1 MSEALA
7 ADAVIEKAGETTAI
21 ETATTETKAT
31 ETADKTAQTS
41 TEIKTAE
48 TATDTAKGAGEAGKG
63 EEATKE
69 DDFAWPDD
77 WRERLAGSDEDLAKI
92 LKRFSSPSN
101 FARKIAEQEKI
112 IRSGK
117 IKRDMPDAS
126 DEKAMAEWRKEQGIP
141 DDPSGYKLPDTVTK
155 ALTDEDKPVLAT
167 FTQFAHKKGLPNSA
181 VEVATEWY
189 VSTMDQI
196 AEQRAAADN
205 EAREAAEDAL
215 RKDLPH
221 GEYKASM
228 TLASR
233 AIEAIPGVGKDWAE
247 FRGPDGRRLGD
258 NPEFI
263 LWAADMGRDKFG
275 DVTFANGDS
284 ERKHTARREEIEKI
298 RATDF
303 DRYEAEGLDKEYRKI
318 IERDLKRGNV

>member
-1 MSEALA
+1 MTDKATETARETVA
-7 ADAVIEKAGETTAI
+7 EKTA
-21 ETATTETKAT
+21 ETATQAVVETKAT
-31 ETADKTAQTS
+31 ETA
-41 TEIKTAE
+41 
-48 TATDTAKGAGEAGKG
+48 TDTSKATGDADKG
-63 EEATKE
+63 EETADT

-77 WRERLAGSDEDLAKI
+77 WRERLAKDDPGTKKLLDRHTSL
-92 LKRFSSPSN
+92 SSLV
-101 FARKIAEQEKI
+101 KKLVEQDKLI
-112 IRSGK
+112 SSGK

-167 FTQFAHKKGLPNSA
+167 FTEFAHKKGLPNSA

-189 VSTMDQI
+189 VSTMDQL
-196 AEQRAAADN
+196 AEQRAEADN

-215 RKDLPH
+215 RKDWAH
-221 GEYKASM
+221 GEFKANM

-233 AIEAIPGVGKDWAE
+233 AIESIPGVGKTWSE
-247 FRGPDGRRLGD
+247 FRAPDGRRLGD
-258 NPEFI
+258 IPEFI
-263 LWAADMGRDKFG
+263 AWAADMGRDQFG

-298 RATDF
+298 RDTDF

-318 IERDLKRGNV
+318 LEKDLARGKR

>member
-7 ADAVIEKAGETTAI
+7 ADAVIEKAGETTAT

-31 ETADKTAQTS
+31 ETADKTAQTT

-48 TATDTAKGAGEAGKG
+48 TAADTAKGAGEAGKG
-63 EEATKE
+63 EETTKE

-77 WRERLAGSDEDLAKI
+77 WRERVADGDDDLAKE
-92 LKRFSSPSN
+92 LSRYGSMKNVVKALRE
-101 FARKIAEQEKI
+101 AKAT

-117 IKRDMPDAS
+117 LTKPMPDAS

-215 RKDLPH
+215 RKDWAH
-221 GEYKASM
+221 GEFKANM

-247 FRGPDGRRLGD
+247 FRAADGRRLGD
-258 NPEFI
+258 IPEFVA
-263 LWAADMGRDKFG
+263 WAADMGRNQFG

-284 ERKHTARREEIEKI
+284 ERKHTARKAEIEEVMKTNI
-298 RATDF
+298 NLY
-303 DRYEAEGLDKEYRKI
+303 YEKGMDKELQAILDKEA
-318 IERDLKRGNV
+318 KRGAR

>member
-1 MSEALA
+1 MSDDLA
-7 ADAVIEKAGETTAI
+7 ADAVVEKTAETTETTA
-21 ETATTETKAT
+21 TETKAT
-31 ETADKTAQTS
+31 ETAGKPAQAASETTAT
-41 TEIKTAE
+41 E
-48 TATDTAKGAGEAGKG
+48 TAADTSKATSEAGKG
-63 EEATKE
+63 EETVK
-69 DDFAWPDD
+69 DGGSPPDN
-77 WRERLAGSDEDLAKI
+77 WREMLSKGDEELDKI
-92 LKRFSSPSN
+92 LKRYSSPAN
-101 FARKIAEQEKI
+101 FAKKILEQEKL

-167 FTQFAHKKGLPNSA
+167 FTEFAHKKGLPNSA

-205 EAREAAEDAL
+205 AAREAAEDVL

-233 AIEAIPGVGKDWAE
+233 AIESIPGVGKEWSE
-247 FRGPDGRRLGD
+247 FRSPDGRRLGD

-263 LWAADMGRDKFG
+263 LWAADLGREKYG

-298 RATDF
+298 RDTDF

-318 IERDLKRGNV
+318 LEKDLARGKR

>member
-1 MSEALA
+1 MSDELA
-7 ADAVIEKAGETTAI
+7 ADAVIEKPAE
-21 ETATTETKAT
+21 TTETAVETKPV
-31 ETADKTAQTS
+31 ETAEKPAQAASET
-41 TEIKTAE
+41 KTAE
-48 TATDTAKGAGEAGKG
+48 TAVDTSKGAGEADKG
-63 EEATKE
+63 EETAK
-69 DDFAWPDD
+69 DDGAPPDN
-77 WRERLAGSDEDLAKI
+77 WREMLSRGDEELDKI
-92 LKRFSSPSN
+92 LKRYSSPAN
-101 FARKIAEQEKI
+101 FAKKILEQEKL

-155 ALTDEDKPVLAT
+155 ALSDEDKPVLAT
-167 FTQFAHKKGLPNSA
+167 FTEFAHKKGLPNSA

-233 AIEAIPGVGKDWAE
+233 AIEDIPGVGKEWSE
-247 FRGPDGRRLGD
+247 FRSPDGRRLGD

-263 LWAADMGRDKFG
+263 LWAADMGRAKYG

-298 RATDF
+298 RDTDF
-303 DRYEAEGLDKEYRKI
+303 DRYESEGLDKEYRKI
-318 IERDLKRGNV
+318 IEKDLARGKR

>member
-1 MSEALA
+1 MSELDPAPEPEVIDKPIDEPAKDIPQDKAVDPPVVVKDAKPEPGA
-7 ADAVIEKAGETTAI
+7 AKDAPKDEPKDV
-21 ETATTETKAT
+21 
-31 ETADKTAQTS
+31 DKP
-41 TEIKTAE
+41 
-48 TATDTAKGAGEAGKG
+48 
-63 EEATKE
+63 

-77 WRERLAGSDEDLAKI
+77 WRERVADGDDDLAKE
-92 LKRFSSPSN
+92 LSRYGSMKNVVKALRE
-101 FARKIAEQEKI
+101 AKAT

-117 IKRDMPDAS
+117 LTKPMPDAS

-167 FTQFAHKKGLPNSA
+167 FTEFAHKKGLPNSA

-205 EAREAAEDAL
+205 EARESAEDAL
-215 RKDLPH
+215 RKDWAH
-221 GEYKASM
+221 GEYKANL

-233 AIEAIPGVGKDWAE
+233 TIEGIPGVGKGWAE

-263 LWAADMGRDKFG
+263 AWAADMGRNQFG

-284 ERKHTARREEIEKI
+284 ERKHTARREEIEKLM
-298 RATDF
+298 ATDIHAYRS
-303 DRYEAEGLDKEYRKI
+303 DPKIAAEYEAI
-318 IERDLKRGNV
+318 IARDLKRGKK

>member
-1 MSEALA
+1 MSKALA
-7 ADAVIEKAGETTAI
+7 AAADVID
-21 ETATTETKAT
+21 KAT
-31 ETADKTAQTS
+31 ETTTETVADKPAEKPAQGVVETV
-41 TEIKTAE
+41 APE
-48 TATDTAKGAGEAGKG
+48 TATDTSKATGEADKG
-63 EEATKE
+63 EETANT

-77 WRERLAGSDEDLAKI
+77 WRERLAKDDPG
-92 LKRFSSPSN
+92 
-101 FARKIAEQEKI
+101 ARKLLDRHSSLSSLVKKLVEQDKLI
-112 IRSGK
+112 SSGK

-126 DEKAMAEWRKEQGIP
+126 DEKAIAEWRKEQGIP

-167 FTQFAHKKGLPNSA
+167 FTEFAHKKGLPNSA

-205 EAREAAEDAL
+205 AAREAAEDAL

-233 AIEAIPGVGKDWAE
+233 AIESIPGVGKEWSE

-263 LWAADMGRDKFG
+263 LWAADLGREKYG

-298 RATDF
+298 RDTDF

-318 IERDLKRGNV
+318 LEKDLARGKR

>member
-1 MSEALA
+1 MSDALA
-7 ADAVIEKAGETTAI
+7 ADAVIEKPVE
-21 ETATTETKAT
+21 TTETAVETKAV
-31 ETADKTAQTS
+31 ETAEKPAQGTAET
-41 TEIKTAE
+41 KTAE
-48 TATDTAKGAGEAGKG
+48 TAADTSKGAGEAGKG
-63 EEATKE
+63 EEAAKA

-77 WRERLAGSDEDLAKI
+77 WRDRLAKDDPG
-92 LKRFSSPSN
+92 
-101 FARKIAEQEKI
+101 ARKLLDRHSSLSSLVKKLVEQDKMI
-112 IRSGK
+112 SSGK

-167 FTQFAHKKGLPNSA
+167 FTEFAHKKGLPNSA

-221 GEYKASM
+221 GEYKASI

-233 AIEAIPGVGKDWAE
+233 AIESIPGVGKEWSE

-263 LWAADMGRDKFG
+263 LWAADLGREKYG

-284 ERKHTARREEIEKI
+284 ERKHMARREEIEKI
-298 RATDF
+298 RNTDF
-303 DRYEAEGLDKEYRKI
+303 DRYESEGLDKEYRKI
-318 IERDLKRGNV
+318 IEKDLARGKR

>member
-1 MSEALA
+1 MSDALA
-7 ADAVIEKAGETTAI
+7 ADAVIEKPVE
-21 ETATTETKAT
+21 TTETVTDTKPV
-31 ETADKTAQTS
+31 ETAEKPAQAASET
-41 TEIKTAE
+41 KPAE
-48 TATDTAKGAGEAGKG
+48 TAADTSKGAGDAAKG
-63 EEATKE
+63 EETAKE

-77 WRERLAGSDEDLAKI
+77 WRERVADGDDDLAKE
-92 LKRFSSPSN
+92 LSRYGSMKNVVKALRD
-101 FARKIAEQEKI
+101 AKLT

-117 IKRDMPDAS
+117 LTKPMPDGS

-167 FTQFAHKKGLPNSA
+167 FTEFAHKKGLPNSA

-215 RKDLPH
+215 RKDWAH
-221 GEYKASM
+221 GEYKANL
-228 TLASR
+228 TLAAR
-233 AIEAIPGVGKDWAE
+233 TIEGIPGVGKGWAE

-258 NPEFI
+258 NPEFVA
-263 LWAADMGRDKFG
+263 WAADMGRNQFG

-284 ERKHTARREEIEKI
+284 ERKHTARKQEIEELM
-298 RATDF
+298 RTDINAYREKGW
-303 DRYEAEGLDKEYRKI
+303 DREYERILEKEA
-318 IERDLKRGNV
+318 KRGAR

>member
-7 ADAVIEKAGETTAI
+7 AAADVID
-21 ETATTETKAT
+21 KAT
-31 ETADKTAQTS
+31 ETTTETVADKPAEKPAQGVVETA
-41 TEIKTAE
+41 APE
-48 TATDTAKGAGEAGKG
+48 TATDTSKATGEADKG
-63 EEATKE
+63 EETADT

-77 WRERLAGSDEDLAKI
+77 WRERVADGDEDLAKE
-92 LKRFSSPSN
+92 LKRYGSMKN
-101 FARKIAEQEKI
+101 VVKALREAKAT

-117 IKRDMPDAS
+117 LTKPMPDAS

-167 FTQFAHKKGLPNSA
+167 FTEFAHKKGLPNSA

-189 VSTMDQI
+189 VSTMDQL
-196 AEQRAAADN
+196 AEQRAEADN

-215 RKDLPH
+215 RKDWAH
-221 GEYKASM
+221 GEFKANM

-233 AIEAIPGVGKDWAE
+233 AIESIPGVGKTWSE
-247 FRGPDGRRLGD
+247 FRAPDGRRLGD
-258 NPEFI
+258 IPEFI
-263 LWAADMGRDKFG
+263 AWAADMGRNQFG

-284 ERKHTARREEIEKI
+284 ERKHTARKTEIEEVMK
-298 RATDF
+298 TNLNLY
-303 DRYEAEGLDKEYRKI
+303 YEKGMDKEYQAILDKEA
-318 IERDLKRGNV
+318 KRVAR

>member
-1 MSEALA
+1 MSDDLA
-7 ADAVIEKAGETTAI
+7 ADAVIEKTAETTETTA
-21 ETATTETKAT
+21 TETKAT
-31 ETADKTAQTS
+31 ETAGKPAQAASETKA
-41 TEIKTAE
+41 TE
-48 TATDTAKGAGEAGKG
+48 TAADTSNGAGEAGKG
-63 EEATKE
+63 EETAKE

-77 WRERLAGSDEDLAKI
+77 WRERVADGDDDLAKE
-92 LKRFSSPSN
+92 LSRYGSMKNVVKALRE
-101 FARKIAEQEKI
+101 AKAT

-117 IKRDMPDAS
+117 LTKPMPDAS

-167 FTQFAHKKGLPNSA
+167 FTEFAHKKGLPNSA

-205 EAREAAEDAL
+205 EARESAEDAL
-215 RKDLPH
+215 RKDWAH
-221 GEYKASM
+221 GEYKANL
-228 TLASR
+228 TLAAR
-233 AIEAIPGVGKDWAE
+233 TIEGIPGVGKGWAE

-263 LWAADMGRDKFG
+263 AWAADMGRNQFG

-284 ERKHTARREEIEKI
+284 ERKHTARKQEIEELM
-298 RATDF
+298 RTDINAYREKRL
-303 DRYEAEGLDKEYRKI
+303 DVEYQQILEREA
-318 IERDLKRGNV
+318 KRGAR